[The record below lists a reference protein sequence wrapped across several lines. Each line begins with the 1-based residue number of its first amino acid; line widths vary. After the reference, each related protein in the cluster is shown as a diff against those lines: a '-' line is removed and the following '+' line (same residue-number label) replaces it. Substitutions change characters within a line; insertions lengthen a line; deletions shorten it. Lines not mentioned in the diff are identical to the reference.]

1 MEEVDGCTRD
11 AAQEWGPARSKELI
25 TAIVAAR
32 GGGGQYCEYSSEGG
46 SICGTLSCE
55 DTEGTTGDV
64 KITKNISQIEALIKR
79 INDENKKTKEVLEK
93 IDRKQT
99 VAPALMTI

>member
-1 MEEVDGCTRD
+1 MLPNKYFTQIWLGLKRV
-11 AAQEWGPARSKELI
+11 
-25 TAIVAAR
+25 
-32 GGGGQYCEYSSEGG
+32 QYCKYSSEGG

-55 DTEGTTGDV
+55 DTEGTGDV

-93 IDRKQT
+93 IDR
-99 VAPALMTI
+99 